1 MARRE
6 FQMPAVLRQEG
17 PRPYWYIRYRR
28 KVLVGKDQIERK
40 EVWHTLGSCDQITK
54 RQAQRLRDEVMRE
67 VNREVYTIQSQIPFA
82 DFAELF
88 MKQHTV
94 TLAPGGQKRDMSLIH
109 NHLLPCLGTARLCDI
124 GTEEVQT
131 FLNAKKNEGLS
142 WWTRKGLQAVLSSIF
157 TKAEDWGYWEGKNP
171 TRRTTLGRKKPKR
184 ERRILTDE
192 QLRLLLIAIPEH
204 VRLMVET
211 AVSTGLR
218 ISEILGLRWKCVDLN
233 SGVIRVEER
242 LYRGDCGEPKSE
254 RAKRILPLAILT
266 ERYRLH
272 RPIDAKPEQYVF
284 EDAGEPLDDRSIL
297 RNVIRPAAKRL
308 GFYFEG
314 FGWHSFRRQN
324 ITVLQEEGA
333 TAFEAMA
340 QAGHSR
346 PSMTGEYTIVGFERR
361 EQAVRRLQ
369 ERLLSAE
376 RPAGSGV
383 N

>member
-6 FQMPAVLRQEG
+6 FQMPCVLRQEG

-28 KVLVGKDQIERK
+28 KVLVGKDEIERK
-40 EVWHTLGSCDQITK
+40 EVWHTLGDCDQITK
-54 RQAQRLRDEVMRE
+54 RQAQRLREEIMGE
-67 VNREVYTIQSQIPFA
+67 VNREVYTVQSQILFR
-82 DFAELF
+82 DFAELY

-94 TLAPGGQKRDMSLIH
+94 TLAPGGQKRDLSLIR
-109 NHLLPCLGTARLCDI
+109 NHLLPSFGTMRLCDI
-124 GTEEVQT
+124 GTVEVQT
-131 FLNAKKNEGLS
+131 FLNAKNTEGLS
-142 WWTRKGLQAVLSSIF
+142 WWTRKAMQAVISSIF
-157 TKAEDWGYWEGKNP
+157 TKAEDWGYREGRNP
-171 TRRTTLGRKKPKR
+171 ARRVSLGRKKPKR

-192 QLRLLLIAIPEH
+192 QLRLLLAAVPES
-204 VRLMVET
+204 VKLMIET
-211 AVSTGLR
+211 AVSTGMR
-218 ISEILGLRWKCVDLN
+218 ISEILGLRWRCVDLKI
-233 SGVIRVEER
+233 GIIRVEER
-242 LYRGDCGEPKSE
+242 LYRGETGEPKSD
-254 RAKRILPLAILT
+254 RGRRILPLGILR
-266 ERYRLH
+266 EPYLLH
-272 RPIDAKPEQYVF
+272 RPANAKPEQYVF
-284 EDAGEPLDDRSIL
+284 EDSGEPLDDRSIL
-297 RNVIRPAAKRL
+297 RSVIRPAAKDL

-369 ERLLSAE
+369 ERLLGVSQ
-376 RPAGSGV
+376 PAGLGV

>member
-6 FQMPAVLRQEG
+6 FQMPTVLRQESQ
-17 PRPYWYIRYRR
+17 RPYWYIRYRR
-28 KVLVGKDQIERK
+28 KVLVGKNQIERK
-40 EVWHTLGSCDQITK
+40 EVWHTLGSCDAITK

-67 VNREVYTIQSQIPFA
+67 VNNEVYTIQSQILFA
-82 DFAELF
+82 DFAEIY

-94 TLAPGGQKRDMSLIH
+94 TLAPGGQKRDVSLIR
-109 NHLLPCLGTARLCDI
+109 NHLLPSFGSTRLCDI

-131 FLNAKKNEGLS
+131 FLNTKNRDGLS
-142 WWTRKGLQAVLSSIF
+142 WWTRKGLQAVVSSIF
-157 TKAEDWGYWEGKNP
+157 TKADDWGYREGRNP
-171 TRRTTLGRKKPKR
+171 ARRTTLGRKKAKR
-184 ERRILTDE
+184 ERRILTDA
-192 QLRLLLIAIPEH
+192 QLGLLLEAIPPY
-204 VRLMVET
+204 VQLMVET
-211 AVSTGLR
+211 AVSTGMR
-218 ISEILGLRWKCVDLN
+218 ISEILGLRWRAVDLTV
-233 SGVIRVEER
+233 GLVKVDER
-242 LYRGDCGEPKSE
+242 FYRGEVGEPKSE
-254 RAKRILPLAILT
+254 RARRVLPLGLLT
-266 ERYRLH
+266 EQYRQH
-272 RPIDAKPEQYVF
+272 KPAAANPDSFVF
-284 EDAGEPLDDRSIL
+284 EKEGEPMDDRSIL

-346 PSMTGEYTIVGFERR
+346 PSMTGEYTIVGLGRR

-369 ERLLSAE
+369 ERLHLGQQPVS
-376 RPAGSGV
+376 SGV

>member
-6 FQMPAVLRQEG
+6 FQMPAVLRQDG
-17 PRPYWYIRYRR
+17 LRPYWYIRYRR

-40 EVWHTLGSCDQITK
+40 EVWHTLGDCDQITK
-54 RQAQRLRDEVMRE
+54 RQAQRLRDEILRD
-67 VNREVYTIQSQIPFA
+67 VNREVYTIQSQILLR
-82 DFAELF
+82 DFASLF

-94 TLAPGGQKRDMSLIH
+94 TLAPGGQNRDLSLIR
-109 NHLLPCLGTARLCDI
+109 NHVLPSLGSMRLCDI

-131 FLNAKKNEGLS
+131 FLNTKNTEGLS
-142 WWTRKGLQAVLSSIF
+142 WWTRKGLQAVISSLF
-157 TKAEDWGYWEGKNP
+157 TKAEDWGYWEGRNP
-171 TRRTTLGRKKPKR
+171 ARRTTLGRKRPKR
-184 ERRILTDE
+184 QRQILTDE
-192 QLRLLLIAIPEH
+192 QLRLLLAVVPEY

-211 AVSTGLR
+211 AVSTGMR
-218 ISEILGLRWKCVDLN
+218 VSEILGLRWRCVDFKL
-233 SGVIRVEER
+233 GVIRVEER
-242 LYRGDCGEPKSE
+242 FYRGDTGEPKSE
-254 RAKRILPLAILT
+254 RGRRILPLGILV
-266 ERYRLH
+266 ERYRRH
-272 RPIDAKPEQYVF
+272 RPANAKPDHYVF
-284 EDAGEPLDDRSIL
+284 QDGGDPLDDRSIL
-297 RNVIRPAAKRL
+297 RNVIRPAAKTL

-361 EQAVRRLQ
+361 EKAVRRLQ
-369 ERLLSAE
+369 ERLL
-376 RPAGSGV
+376 RTDNYTRIGL